1 MKTRQV
7 LIGPVVLVTLLLTTA
22 CFNIE
27 QEVFLNQDG
36 SGEMVVSLSLPD
48 FPADAMNNQVGSMAS
63 ESPAAALDNFKNEV
77 MSRFPSTVKLKDAK
91 VVQQNGSTAWY
102 AVFEFKN
109 LKDMGILLTDLGGS
123 KKTPGDASPDAK
135 ASSPANNLDGN
146 IRCSLDLQK
155 NGAKTL
161 YVGNLTLEPPPPP
174 SDKGGKEKPKA
185 PKENAGGE
193 NQAGETSNAEKSS
206 ADDKAAELASSDFS
220 KQIGTLVM
228 GVIRMRFILHTP
240 APITESNADI
250 VLHGNTA
257 VWNSTFLGFLKDKK
271 SIDGGTRPI
280 EMRATF

>member
-7 LIGPVVLVTLLLTTA
+7 LTGVAVLVTLLLTSA

-91 VVQQNGSTAWY
+91 VVQQNGSCAWY

-123 KKTPGDASPDAK
+123 KKTPGDGDASPDPK
-135 ASSPANNLDGN
+135 ASSPTSNLDGKL
-146 IRCSLDLQK
+146 RCSLDLQK
-155 NGAKTL
+155 SGTKTL
-161 YVGNLTLEPPPPP
+161 YVGNLTFETAPPS
-174 SDKGGKEKPKA
+174 SDKGG
-185 PKENAGGE
+185 
-193 NQAGETSNAEKSS
+193 
-206 ADDKAAELASSDFS
+206 
-220 KQIGTLVM
+220 
-228 GVIRMRFILHTP
+228 
-240 APITESNADI
+240 
-250 VLHGNTA
+250 
-257 VWNSTFLGFLKDKK
+257 
-271 SIDGGTRPI
+271 
-280 EMRATF
+280 